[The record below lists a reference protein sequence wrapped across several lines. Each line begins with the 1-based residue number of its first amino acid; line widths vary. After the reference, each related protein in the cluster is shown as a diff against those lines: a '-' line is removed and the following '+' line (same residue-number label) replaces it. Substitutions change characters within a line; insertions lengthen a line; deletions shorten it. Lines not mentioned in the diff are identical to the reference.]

1 MRIESFWSEID
12 AEWGLLTAD
21 EVSKALNRPEGEI
34 GLVAQLRETGQLL
47 AVIRGGDYVFPGF
60 QFVSGHVEPVVATL
74 VALAAELS
82 WAQDDLLV
90 WLCSPSGYF
99 GGDRPVKYLHHQD
112 ELVEKARNQATVEW

>member
-12 AEWGLLTAD
+12 ANWGLLTAD
-21 EVSKALNRPEGEI
+21 EVLKALNMPEGEI
-34 GLVAQLRETGQLL
+34 DLVAQLRESGQLF
-47 AVIRGGDYVFPGF
+47 AVMRGGDYVFPGF
-60 QFVSGHVEPVVATL
+60 QFVAGHVEPVVATL

-99 GGDRPVKYLHHQD
+99 GGARPVEYLHRPD